1 MCLIYVRMCSMHTKK
16 VSIISFIL
24 KLIKPFRIYL
34 FAQIIISII
43 WAIDLAMR
51 PLLIKYILNKA
62 SSIAPEQAF
71 SELGPFVLAYWVIGF
86 VLLFILRLHDWC
98 WLKTSAPL
106 RKNIGLYAMD
116 RMLDQSHYFYQNNFA
131 GSLSNRVNDVI
142 SHTPTLVKIFLD
154 NFFSHGISVIFAIFA
169 VLSVGGT
176 FAIGMI
182 FWVLSFVFI
191 SCFLSRYGAQ
201 LADDAA
207 EQKTTV
213 IGSIVDVLVNIMN
226 VRLFNGRTDEYDHL
240 NNKFSTYVSFDQKM
254 KWFYLII
261 YFLQGLSF
269 VIFQGVCFWWLIDG
283 FSKGTITPGDFSLIT
298 TINLSIVGNLW
309 YLSKD
314 IKDFSESYGAVVQG
328 LRSIEAAIELKDAP
342 SAQPLVVLGG
352 EIVFEKVRFHYSGTL
367 PFFNDKSVVI
377 PSRQKIGLVGPSG
390 SGKSTFVNLLLRL
403 FDLNSGRILIDEQ
416 DIALVTQESLRD
428 AIAMIPQETV
438 LFHRT
443 IMENIRYSRR
453 LATDQEVIAAAQNAC
468 AHDFIMQQPGGYN
481 MIVGER
487 GGKLSGGQRQR
498 IAIARAFLKKPK
510 ILILDEATSALDSI
524 TESDLQKGL
533 NTLMEQ
539 STTIVIA
546 HRLSTLEKMD
556 RILVFDQGKIVED
569 GTHAQLL
576 ANNALYTNLWNAQV
590 GGLLPLGENK
600 H

>member
-1 MCLIYVRMCSMHTKK
+1 MHTTKNISVFSFTLK
-16 VSIISFIL
+16 V
-24 KLIKPFRIYL
+24 IKPFRFYL
-34 FAQIIISII
+34 WGQIIIAMI

-51 PLLIKYILNKA
+51 PLLIKLILNRA
-62 SSIAPEQAF
+62 GSILPEQAVAQ
-71 SELGPFVLAYWVIGF
+71 LGPLVLLHWGIGF
-86 VLLFILRLHDWC
+86 LLLFVLRLHDWC

-106 RKNIGLYAMD
+106 RQHIGLYAMD

-142 SHTPTLVKIFLD
+142 VHVPTLVKIFLD
-154 NFFSHGISVIFAIFA
+154 NFFSHGISVIFAVFT

-191 SCFLSRYGAQ
+191 SCFLSRHGAR

-213 IGSIVDVLVNIMN
+213 IGAIVDVLMNIMN
-226 VRLFNGRTDEYDHL
+226 VRLFNGKSDEYGRLDK
-240 NNKFSTYVSFDQKM
+240 KFSDYVSLDQKM
-254 KWFYLII
+254 KWFYLVI

-269 VIFQGVCFWWLIDG
+269 AIFQGICFWWLIDG
-283 FSKGTITPGDFSLIT
+283 FSKGVITPGDFSLIT

-328 LRSIEAAIELKDAP
+328 LRSIEADIELQDAP
-342 SAQPLVVLGG
+342 DAQSLVVTGG
-352 EIVFEKVRFHYSGTL
+352 EIVFEKVRFHYKGAL

-377 PSRQKIGLVGPSG
+377 PPGQKVGLVGPSG
-390 SGKSTFVNLLLRL
+390 SGKSTFASLLLRM
-403 FDLNSGRILIDEQ
+403 FELNSGRILIDGQ
-416 DIALVTQESLRD
+416 DIAYVTQESLRN

-443 IMENIRYSRR
+443 LMENIRYSKRS
-453 LATDQEVIAAAQNAC
+453 ASDQEVIIAAQMAC
-468 AHDFIMQQPGGYN
+468 AHDFIMRQPEGYN

-524 TESDLQKGL
+524 TELEVQYAL
-533 NTLMEQ
+533 HRLMEHT
-539 STTIVIA
+539 TTIVIA

-576 ANNALYTNLWNAQV
+576 ANQGLYANLWNAQV
-590 GGLLPLGENK
+590 GGLLPAAENK
-600 H
+600 NTN